1 MAMDNYKFE
10 LIRADEA
17 QQITYSM
24 INKFQAN
31 FAEELVEAFVDFASG
46 CGFYKKSLYQAMQRR
61 IDEEPI
67 E

>member
-1 MAMDNYKFE
+1 MDNYKFE

-31 FAEELVEAFVDFASG
+31 FADELVDAFLDFAAG
-46 CGFYKKSLYQAMQRR
+46 CGFYKKSLYEAMRAR
-61 IDEEPI
+61 IDEEPV